1 MKYRDLEKEIRQ
13 PVFTRQDLLLQGL
26 TVYDYQLTLW
36 VKKGFLIRLKRGVYA
51 FAKDAAQ
58 LRGEEIAH
66 ILYQPAYI
74 SMESALAFYGFI
86 PEMVYAFVSVTSKIN
101 RTFDNCFGR
110 FIYRHIKNSLFW
122 GYEPVETR
130 HGIYLIAEPEK
141 ALLDYLYLNLAV
153 INSQADL
160 ESMRFNR
167 NQLRQHLDEKK
178 FRKYLDAFKIKKLE
192 KWALKC
198 LP

>member
-1 MKYRDLEKEIRQ
+1 MKYRDLEIKIRQ
-13 PVFTRQDLLLQGL
+13 PTFTRQDLLLQGL
-26 TVYDYQLTLW
+26 TIYDYQLTLW
-36 VKKGFLIRLKRGVYA
+36 VKKGYLIRLKRGVYA
-51 FAKDAAQ
+51 FAKDVAQ

-66 ILYQPAYI
+66 ILYQPSYI
-74 SMESALAFYGFI
+74 SMESALALYGFI

-101 RTFDNCFGR
+101 RTFDNYFGR
-110 FIYRHIKNSLFW
+110 FIYRHIKSGLFW

-141 ALLDYLYLNLAV
+141 AVLDYLYLNLAV
-153 INSQADL
+153 INRQADL

-167 NQLRQHLDEKK
+167 DQLKQKLNEQK